1 MIGFDCA
8 GKVQSQASCSNAR
21 CVQISN
27 ARFEWIGSRIAQRV
41 SVVEIYYFDIGN
53 AKRSCRGLF
62 RWAYQIPIRRPS
74 MVSSSIVSTFSH
86 RVLNSNIF
94 AGDRAIS
101 IGGQIL
107 GEFGSRLLTTSSCS
121 ICNGRATYRVQAYI
135 TSSYQP
141 PPPPPCHMSAANAVA
156 RLPET

>member
-62 RWAYQIPIRRPS
+62 RWAYQIPTPPTLYGFVLDRQHLFAPRAQLQYLRWGSRHQHWWTNPWGVRIQTPNNLQLQYLQW
-74 MVSSSIVSTFSH
+74 SSYLQSTGVHHLIVS
-86 RVLNSNIF
+86 
-94 AGDRAIS
+94 A
-101 IGGQIL
+101 
-107 GEFGSRLLTTSSCS
+107 
-121 ICNGRATYRVQAYI
+121 
-135 TSSYQP
+135 P
-141 PPPPPCHMSAANAVA
+141 PPSTLSHECSKRSCPVA
-156 RLPET
+156 